1 MTADA
6 SQVCLWQMTAL
17 GQPKLLE
24 RVSASLVAIRDLFAI
39 FDADLNG
46 VVTRGEFDKV
56 RCSYDAG
63 RTRSKSGPKLCA
75 TCSCQVAADVA
86 DLRA

>member
-1 MTADA
+1 
-6 SQVCLWQMTAL
+6 MTAL

-56 RCSYDAG
+56 RCSPSAG
-63 RTRSKSGPKLCA
+63 RIRSKGGCHPKVLL
-75 TCSCQVAADVA
+75 DVA
-86 DLRA
+86 LRARGRYLL